1 MYCAFSS
8 SLVALYVAAM
18 HAHCFE
24 DPMTITVP
32 WIPRCGIF
40 ATRVASLAE
49 PELVF
54 PIIDNQFSHT
64 MHNAEIQLCPT

>member
-1 MYCAFSS
+1 
-8 SLVALYVAAM
+8 M
-18 HAHCFE
+18 HAYCFE
-24 DPMTITVP
+24 ELVMITVS

-54 PIIDNQFSHT
+54 PIIDHQFSHI